1 MNQKNNITIN
11 CNPFWN
17 IKYSY
22 VLLFLLCFAIIS
34 VLTIAGLMKNLDN
47 FILDYFKN
55 IPKNAQ
61 SDLIIMIV
69 TTFSDTI
76 NLMIIGFI
84 LTIIKKTRRFGLI
97 ILISVVMITI
107 IVTYAK
113 PLFAVNQ
120 IPTTIVFKPLIKLPD
135 KFTLE
140 KDSFMPFAQNYS
152 YPSNHLASTTAFCFI
167 ISGLIYK
174 RSSHFAKGF
183 IIFFP
188 ILIGITKLYLL
199 QQYFSDIIG
208 GCILGLIISSL
219 IIKITKIESEVKIKE
234 DKT

>member
-1 MNQKNNITIN
+1 MNQKNNVNIHY
-11 CNPFWN
+11 NPFWN
-17 IKYSY
+17 VKYSHI
-22 VLLFLLCFAIIS
+22 LLFLSCFAIIT
-34 VLTIAGLMKNLDN
+34 VLTITGVIKNLDN
-47 FILDYFKN
+47 LLLDYFKN
-55 IPKNAQ
+55 VPKSPQ
-61 SDLIIMIV
+61 SDLIVIIV

-76 NLMIIGFI
+76 NLIIIGFI

-97 ILISVVMITI
+97 ILISIVVITI

-120 IPTTIVFKPLIKLPD
+120 IPATIVFKPLFNLPD

-167 ISGLIYK
+167 IAGLAYN
-174 RSSHFAKGF
+174 RAPHFAKGF
-183 IIFFP
+183 ILFFP
-188 ILIGITKLYLL
+188 TIIGITKLYLL
-199 QQYFSDIIG
+199 QQYFSDLIG
-208 GCILGLIISSL
+208 GCILGLLISSL
-219 IIKITKIESEVKIKE
+219 IIKITKIETEVKIKE